1 MAKVATG
8 ILTLRQG
15 KSPDWTDELDAQMK
29 NWTQT
34 YIQWMETSPIAL
46 AEGWSLKY
54 ASAVSSVEQNPDVI
68 LATTAPSI
76 STNSPRS
83 TLSLM
88 SPIAQRTSRSLSSRE
103 STRIRLSRLAIRL
116 AQVLRS
122 LVQMRLTHLCSR
134 WRLREH
140 IRIIIGVTIWRRSL
154 CALVVC
160 YGFASH

>member
-54 ASAVSSVEQNPDVI
+54 ASAVSSIEQN
-68 LATTAPSI
+68 L
-76 STNSPRS
+76 
-83 TLSLM
+83 
-88 SPIAQRTSRSLSSRE
+88 TS
-103 STRIRLSRLAIRL
+103 
-116 AQVLRS
+116 
-122 LVQMRLTHLCSR
+122 
-134 WRLREH
+134 
-140 IRIIIGVTIWRRSL
+140 
-154 CALVVC
+154 
-160 YGFASH
+160 F